1 MFLALLIA
9 AVLPLLAW
17 LYLLPF
23 HGGFWRGRERLD
35 GAPGERADWP
45 AVAAIVPARNE
56 AEVVGQAMASL
67 LRQDYPGALTVILVD
82 DHSEDGTAEAATAAA
97 RGTERP
103 ERLQVRVSR
112 DLPPGWLGKPWA
124 LSEGLR
130 HADAAAPEAPP
141 EASYVWL
148 TDADIAHDP
157 QNLRRLVAKAE
168 AEDLDQVS
176 QMVILRSEGFWARLL
191 IPAFVFFFQK
201 LYPFAWVNDH
211 RRDVAGAAGGCVLLR
226 RRALAAAGGFEV
238 IKDALIDDCTL
249 ARAIAERGR
258 PGGGRLFLALT
269 SAAESLRPYEGLG
282 GVWRMVARS
291 AYTQLRHSLLLL
303 LGTLLGMALVYLLAP
318 AVALTFPWH
327 GAGIPA
333 ALGLLVWA
341 MMAGSFLPTLRLYR
355 QPRAFALLLPLAGL
369 LYAAMTL
376 DSALAHWRGRG
387 GAWKGRVAG
396 GAALERGGNPG

>member
-1 MFLALLIA
+1 MATALLIA
-9 AVLPLLAW
+9 AILPLLAW
-17 LYLLPF
+17 IYLLSF

-35 GAPGERADWP
+35 GAAGELADWP
-45 AVAAIVPARNE
+45 AVVAIVPARNE
-56 AEVVGQAMASL
+56 ADVIGQALASL

-82 DHSEDGTAEAATAAA
+82 DHSEDGTAEAAAAAA
-97 RGTERP
+97 RSSERP
-103 ERLQVRVSR
+103 ERLRVRAAR

-130 HADAAAPEAPP
+130 EADATAPDAP
-141 EASYVWL
+141 YVWL
-148 TDADIAHDP
+148 TDADIDHDP
-157 QNLRRLVAKAE
+157 RNLRRLVAKAE

-201 LYPFAWVNDH
+201 LYPFAWINDH

-226 RRALAAAGGFEV
+226 RQALAAAGGFAV

-249 ARAIAERGR
+249 ARAIANRAR

-269 SAAESLRPYEGLG
+269 DAAESLRPYEGLS

-291 AYTQLRHSLLLL
+291 AYTQLRYSPLLL
-303 LGTLLGMALVYLLAP
+303 LGTLIGMALLYVLAP

-327 GAGIPA
+327 GALLPA
-333 ALGLLVWA
+333 ALSLLVWA
-341 MMAGSFLPTLRLYR
+341 MMAGAFLPTLRLYR
-355 QPRAFALLLPLAGL
+355 QPPAFALLLPLAGS

-396 GAALERGGNPG
+396 GAALERGGNAG

>member
-1 MFLALLIA
+1 MAATLLIA

-17 LYLLPF
+17 LYLLLF

-35 GAPGERADWP
+35 GAPGDLADWP
-45 AVAAIVPARNE
+45 AVVAIVPARDE
-56 AEVVGQAMASL
+56 ADVIGQAMASL

-97 RGTERP
+97 RTTERP
-103 ERLQVRVSR
+103 ERLQIHRSQ
-112 DLPPGWLGKPWA
+112 DLPPGWMGKPWA

-130 HADAAAPEAPP
+130 HADSAAPEAP
-141 EASYVWL
+141 YVWL

-226 RRALAAAGGFEV
+226 RPALAAAGGFEV
-238 IKDALIDDCTL
+238 IRDALIDDCTL

-291 AYTQLRHSLLLL
+291 AYTQLRHSPLLL

-318 AVALTFPWH
+318 AIALTFPWH
-327 GAGIPA
+327 GAGLPA
-333 ALGLLVWA
+333 ALGSVVWA
-341 MMAGSFLPTLRLYR
+341 VMAGAFLPTLRLYQ

-387 GAWKGRVAG
+387 GAWKGRVVG
-396 GAALERGGNPG
+396 GAALERGGNAG